1 MAEKKREVSPE
12 SNFADPDFNPSNN
25 TRKKARTA
33 KRENPAPKKGR
44 PRKTTKTKTKQK
56 SKKTLQSEGRKARK
70 DVKSK
75 NQEIEKLADEV
86 RVLRAALREKSTDE
100 HAIDDKAI
108 QNKFEDI
115 ITGAY
120 SWTRNYSCD
129 CPVSEEVVGHLKEY
143 ALLSNPEWLN
153 CREEDLVEM
162 ARLPFGSNIFLNALL
177 MRFLYESLIFN
188 PFAAPSKSLIQ
199 RRAILEDNYTPPKFS
214 MMLQQLAG
222 QFRNSD
228 SYGAAKWISHTLKM
242 IYPSQAGSLD
252 YERTLCSQKF
262 YEDIAHGFFSSLDDC
277 LIRKDIDV
285 SKSKAELISLLKK
298 ADELRIDIWK
308 QSFDIRPHL
317 LGSIKLGEEFQ
328 PDSNIMQAHCSV
340 PQDIA
345 PGARLWM
352 AVTPAVAAYWLNSV
366 GEEQSKVWAK
376 AVVWAG
382 NPNEVEMVEDSD
394 ESLDEISI
402 IDIDQDRLETKGES
416 ATDPKKNQPTATLP
430 EVKMESIESS
440 DSSTVPKT
448 EEELVDEPVKLEPED
463 PIQVIV
469 DLKA

>member
-1 MAEKKREVSPE
+1 MAKKKHEVS
-12 SNFADPDFNPSNN
+12 SDFADPEFIPSNDA
-25 TRKKARTA
+25 TKKARTA
-33 KRENPAPKKGR
+33 KRKTPARKKGR
-44 PRKTTKTKTKQK
+44 PRKTTKTKTKEI
-56 SKKTLQSEGRKARK
+56 LRLEGIKARK

-75 NQEIEKLADEV
+75 NQEIEKLEDEV
-86 RVLRAALREKSTDE
+86 R
-100 HAIDDKAI
+100 
-108 QNKFEDI
+108 NKFEDI

-129 CPVSEEVVGHLKEY
+129 CPVSEQVVGHLKEY

-162 ARLPFGSNIFLNALL
+162 ARLPFGSNICLNALL
-177 MRFLYESLIFN
+177 MRFLYESVIFN

-199 RRAILEDNYTPPKFS
+199 GRAILEDNYTPGPPKFS

-228 SYGAAKWISHTLKM
+228 SYGAAKWVSHTLKM

-252 YERTLCSQKF
+252 YQRTLRSQKF
-262 YEDIAHGFFSSLDDC
+262 YIDSAHGFFSSLGDC

-340 PQDIA
+340 PQDLA

-394 ESLDEISI
+394 ERPDEISI

-440 DSSTVPKT
+440 DSSTVPKM
-448 EEELVDEPVKLEPED
+448 EEELVDKAVKLEPED
-463 PIQVIV
+463 PIQVTV

>member
-1 MAEKKREVSPE
+1 MAEQTREVS
-12 SNFADPDFNPSNN
+12 SDSDLADPDFNPSNN
-25 TRKKARTA
+25 PRKKTRTA
-33 KRENPAPKKGR
+33 KHENPAPKKGR

-56 SKKTLQSEGRKARK
+56 SKRTLKSEGIEARK
-70 DVKSK
+70 HVKSLS
-75 NQEIEKLADEV
+75 QDIEKLTLEI

-100 HAIDDKAI
+100 HAIDDNAI

-129 CPVSEEVVGHLKEY
+129 GPVSEQVVGYLKEY

-153 CREEDLVEM
+153 CREEDLDEM
-162 ARLPFGSNIFLNALL
+162 ARLPFGSNIFLNSLL
-177 MRFLYESLIFN
+177 MRFLYGSLIFN
-188 PFAAPSKSLIQ
+188 PFAASSESLILQ
-199 RRAILEDNYTPPKFS
+199 RAVLGDNYRPSELS
-214 MMLQQLAG
+214 MMLQQLAR

-228 SYGAAKWISHTLKM
+228 RYGAAKWISHTLKM

-252 YERTLCSQKF
+252 CERTLCSQTF
-262 YEDIAHGFFSSLDDC
+262 SEDIADGLFSSWGNR

-285 SKSKAELISLLKK
+285 SKLKAELISLLKK

-308 QSFDIRPHL
+308 QSLDIRPHL
-317 LGSIKLGEEFQ
+317 LGSIKLGEGFQ

-382 NPNEVEMVEDSD
+382 SPNEVEMVEDSD
-394 ESLDEISI
+394 ETQDEISM
-402 IDIDQDRLETKGES
+402 IDIDQDRH
-416 ATDPKKNQPTATLP
+416 
-430 EVKMESIESS
+430 ESIESS
-440 DSSTVPKT
+440 DSSTVLKMEDGSEPVSKGFM
-448 EEELVDEPVKLEPED
+448 EELLDESRKLEHED
-463 PIQVIV
+463 SIQEIA
-469 DLKA
+469 DPKAYIRG

>member
-1 MAEKKREVSPE
+1 MAKKKREVSSDFTDPE
-12 SNFADPDFNPSNN
+12 FLPSNDA
-25 TRKKARTA
+25 RKKARTT
-33 KRENPAPKKGR
+33 KCENPAPKRGR
-44 PRKTTKTKTKQK
+44 PRKTPKPKPK
-56 SKKTLQSEGRKARK
+56 SKKALLSEGRKARK

-75 NQEIEKLADEV
+75 NQEIEKLEDEV

-100 HAIDDKAI
+100 HAMNDEVI
-108 QNKFEDI
+108 QNKFDDI

-120 SWTRNYSCD
+120 NWTRNYSCD
-129 CPVSEEVVGHLKEY
+129 GPVSEQVVGHLREY

-177 MRFLYESLIFN
+177 MRFLYESVIFN

-199 RRAILEDNYTPPKFS
+199 GRAILEDNYTPGPPKFS

-228 SYGAAKWISHTLKM
+228 SYGAAKWVSHTLKM

-252 YERTLCSQKF
+252 YQRTLRSQKF
-262 YEDIAHGFFSSLDDC
+262 YIDSAHGFFSSLGDC

-340 PQDIA
+340 PQDLA

-394 ESLDEISI
+394 ERPDEISI

-440 DSSTVPKT
+440 DSSTVPKM
-448 EEELVDEPVKLEPED
+448 EEELVDKAVKLEPED
-463 PIQVIV
+463 PIQVRV